1 MTPFSLSRFA
11 LLALV
16 FYGFWL
22 FLLGA
27 FMYGILL
34 ILTGTLILYFVNNY
48 D

>member
-1 MTPFSLSRFA
+1 MTPFSLSRFSI
-11 LLALV
+11 LVLV

-27 FMYGILL
+27 VVYGIIL
-34 ILTGTLILYFVNNY
+34 ITTGTLILCHVNNH